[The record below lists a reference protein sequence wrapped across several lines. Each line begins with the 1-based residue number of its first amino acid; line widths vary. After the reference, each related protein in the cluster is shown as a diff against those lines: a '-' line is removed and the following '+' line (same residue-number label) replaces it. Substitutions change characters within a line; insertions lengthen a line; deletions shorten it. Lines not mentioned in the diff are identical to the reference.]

1 MVESSKASGNRK
13 RRPRL
18 DRKDQLKKGK
28 ALTRP
33 SQGAPCIFFLE
44 CSAAREHDLLVFSG
58 GRARADAFCC
68 YSRRGAALIL
78 SVVHRRPSFF
88 AHLFFLCLLLPSS
101 FFFNPLSSF
110 QIGNQFV
117 SQYYTILAKQPHLLH
132 RFYAESSTLAHTDD
146 IDHDVNNG
154 NGDKSESG
162 GGGGTFTARG
172 AKAIAERV
180 ASWGLRGAAAEIAS
194 VDSQY
199 SAEGGVLIQ
208 VTGTLT
214 SVVGDGSGGK
224 GGSEAA
230 ATANGAGGGDNDG
243 NAQATTTT
251 MTATGP
257 PRKFCQAFFLAPQ
270 EKGYFVLN
278 DIFRYLLAERTA
290 AGAAAVAALAL
301 PQQQQATLAD
311 VVPAAVAD
319 AAGPSAPDSL
329 SSAPPPSAEPEAEA
343 EASEA
348 PAPPPADAA
357 APVPPAAAAAPA
369 APAAAAPADAPASA
383 PSSSSEPAA
392 PLSYAERLKR
402 GAAAPPPPQAAAREA
417 FSSSASASAS
427 ASDAATAPATPAGAL
442 ALHAAA
448 HASPSAAAAAAAA
461 SPSSSAAS
469 SAAATAQL
477 QKKDEPPANT
487 VIVRGMPP
495 NATDASVRAFFEKFG
510 AITNVAIRPSRPN
523 PNVPPPRGGRGGGGG
538 ATSHAFVEF
547 EDPAAVPLSMAAS
560 VVMDGSHLV
569 SVVERRPFLSRAV
582 AAAAA
587 GRGGGEGP
595 RLGTRAGGGGGSDC
609 GRGGAA
615 ASAGGGGAPRGPSR
629 AGKARERE
637 RERRERVE

>member
-33 SQGAPCIFFLE
+33 SQGAPYIFFLE

-251 MTATGP
+251 TMTATGP

-278 DIFRYLLAERTA
+278 DIFRYLPAERTA

-369 APAAAAPADAPASA
+369 AAAPADAPASA

-427 ASDAATAPATPAGAL
+427 DAATAPATPAGAL

-461 SPSSSAAS
+461 SPSYSAAS

-523 PNVPPPRGGRGGGGG
+523 PNVPPPRGGRGGGG

-560 VVMDGSHLV
+560 VVMDGTHLV

-582 AAAAA
+582 AAPAA

-595 RLGTRAGGGGGSDC
+595 RLGTRAGGGGGSDR